1 TRTKE
6 SRGREARL
14 QTGKPGADVVRQED
28 RAGNRRRHSRGGQGQ
43 LGRHVRLDRLEPKR
57 EAPQAPSQDRL
68 QAGGISC
75 TSIDGDDGEVPET
88 QSCRCRSTD
97 CCAVKFAYRYTA
109 TDSLRQ
115 QGCRSEAWRPLS
127 LRWMV
132 CSTWSRS
139 FCIRRAWMAVS
150 PSVGGAPSDQLHQR
164 TPDPGSRQLPP
175 NFFYAEFDGQRDKRV
190 VVKVMGD

>member
-28 RAGNRRRHSRGGQGQ
+28 RAGDRRRHSRGGQGQ

-68 QAGGISC
+68 QAGGISF
-75 TSIDGDDGEVPET
+75 TSIDGEHGEVPET
-88 QSCRCRSTD
+88 PSCRSPD
-97 CCAVKFAYRYTA
+97 CCAVGFAYRYTA
-109 TDSLRQ
+109 TDSLWQ

-127 LRWMV
+127 HRWMV

-139 FCIRRAWMAVS
+139 FCIRTAWMAVS
-150 PSVGGAPSDQLHQR
+150 RSERLPFAGCFSAACGRIA
-164 TPDPGSRQLPP
+164 GSGWFIR
-175 NFFYAEFDGQRDKRV
+175 GV
-190 VVKVMGD
+190 